1 MVLGTEFDVLIEI
14 ERVEIFDLFV
24 FIKLWLVLILS
35 SLPLEKIKG
44 VICLEAEWRVWGWR
58 LGLA

>member
-35 SLPLEKIKG
+35 SLPLEKFKG
-44 VICLEAEWRVWGWR
+44 VICLEAEWRGK
-58 LGLA
+58 

>member
-44 VICLEAEWRVWGWR
+44 VICLEAEWRGK
-58 LGLA
+58 